1 MVARDSKGRF
11 IKGASGNPQ
20 GRLPKE
26 TEKTYLEVS
35 QNTCTFDVW
44 REITMKAVEQA
55 KRGDARA
62 RQWLSDYLIGKPLQ
76 MVMAVQNNQPTELVV
91 RYEIQ
96 KKLGMIADEY
106 SNKPLEIKWVDVE
119 TSNKPITDD

>member
-1 MVARDSKGRF
+1 MGDAIIARDSKGRF
-11 IKGASGNPQ
+11 VKGASGNPQ

-26 TEKTYLEVS
+26 TEKTYLEVC

-62 RQWLSDYLIGKPLQ
+62 RQWLSDYLMGKPIS
-76 MVMAVQNNQPTELVV
+76 MVMAVQDNRDTSIKIEYVNDWRRKLDRLASENSNN
-91 RYEIQ
+91 
-96 KKLGMIADEY
+96 
-106 SNKPLEIKWVDVE
+106 
-119 TSNKPITDD
+119 PITIDWGD

>member
-1 MVARDSKGRF
+1 MVERDAKGRF
-11 IKGASGNPQ
+11 VKGASGNPQ

-26 TEKTYLEVS
+26 TEKTYLEVC

-76 MVMAVQNNQPTELVV
+76 MVMAVQEKQENAIT
-91 RYEIQ
+91 
-96 KKLGMIADEY
+96 
-106 SNKPLEIKWVDVE
+106 IKWIED
-119 TSNKPITDD
+119 NGD

>member
-11 IKGASGNPQ
+11 VKGASGNPQ

-26 TEKTYLEVS
+26 TEKTYLEVC

-62 RQWLSDYLIGKPLQ
+62 RQWLSDYLMGKPIS
-76 MVMAVQNNQPTELVV
+76 MVMAVQDNRDTLITVKYIRDSLGDKLDRIASENSNN
-91 RYEIQ
+91 
-96 KKLGMIADEY
+96 
-106 SNKPLEIKWVDVE
+106 
-119 TSNKPITDD
+119 PITIDWGD

>member
-1 MVARDSKGRF
+1 MAIARDEKGRF
-11 IKGASGNPQ
+11 VKGASGNPQ

-26 TEKTYLEVS
+26 TEKTYLEVC

-76 MVMAVQNNQPTELVV
+76 MVMAVQEKQETEIIVKWAIQEKLD
-91 RYEIQ
+91 RLASEIS
-96 KKLGMIADEY
+96 D
-106 SNKPLEIKWVDVE
+106 N
-119 TSNKPITDD
+119 PITVDLQDTK